1 MAGKIPS
8 QTPLMTIGPL
18 SKQTGC
24 NIETIRYYERI
35 GIMPP
40 PPRTEGGHRL
50 YREEHLKRL
59 TFIRRSRELGFTL
72 EDVRNLLSLV
82 DGDDFTCD
90 EVKTMTLEH
99 AGDVRRKIADLRKM
113 ERVLKDMVS
122 QCDRGDVPDCPV
134 IDALFQGKAPRPPNP
149 PSPP

>member
-8 QTPLMTIGPL
+8 QTPFMTIGPL
-18 SKQTGC
+18 SRQTGC
-24 NIETIRYYERI
+24 HIETIRYYERI

-134 IDALFQGKAPRPPNP
+134 IDALFQAKAPRSPTP

>member
-1 MAGKIPS
+1 
-8 QTPLMTIGPL
+8 MTIGPL

-40 PPRTEGGHRL
+40 PPRTEGGHRV

-72 EDVRNLLSLV
+72 GQVRDLLLLV
-82 DGDDFTCD
+82 DGNDYTCD
-90 EVKTMTLEH
+90 EVKAMTVEH
-99 AGDVRRKIADLRKM
+99 VAEVRQKISDLKKLK
-113 ERVLKDMVS
+113 RVLDEMVS
-122 QCDRGDVPDCPV
+122 QCDHGAVPDCPV
-134 IDALFQGKAPRPPNP
+134 IDALFEPR
-149 PSPP
+149 